1 MAPYLM
7 DLFPFGSDLTQPQFT
22 EHALRV
28 MNTVDL
34 AVKNLDNPDVLVPA
48 LEKLG
53 RAHAMFELTNQE
65 FEVGNFLIKKC
76 CARSFGF

>member
-1 MAPYLM
+1 MAPHLK

-48 LEKLG
+48 LEELG
-53 RAHAMFELTNQE
+53 RVHAMFQLTNRE
-65 FEVGNFLIKKC
+65 FEVRNFLI
-76 CARSFGF
+76 